1 MFHKVGQKIDQ
12 LTKKKAYPY
21 VMAFFIPFV
30 ICVIICIGNGVYPFG
45 DNCILHIDMYHQ
57 YCPFFTEFLNKL
69 RTGGSL
75 QYSWNLGLGSDFVS
89 LHAYYLASPLNFLI
103 VLCPKR
109 FVIEFMTLLI
119 LVKIAASG
127 LSFFWFLKYHFGM
140 VGKDGRMHKN
150 QMIPALVSRLV
161 MRYPALLQRTAGI
174 LCGWTVLHCSHSLWL
189 DSKNW

>member
-89 LHAYYLASPLNFLI
+89 LYAYYLASPLNLLI

-109 FVIEFMTLLI
+109 FVI
-119 LVKIAASG
+119 
-127 LSFFWFLKYHFGM
+127 
-140 VGKDGRMHKN
+140 
-150 QMIPALVSRLV
+150 
-161 MRYPALLQRTAGI
+161 
-174 LCGWTVLHCSHSLWL
+174 
-189 DSKNW
+189 